1 MAINIS
7 IRAPELFRLC
17 ADQEY
22 IDFMVSELNTNDVLY
37 QLNILELLSQLAVKA
52 HGISYL
58 VQRGVLQKIA
68 VLVEALHHNQL
79 GSLLV
84 PGKVE

>member
-1 MAINIS
+1 
-7 IRAPELFRLC
+7 
-17 ADQEY
+17 
-22 IDFMVSELNTNDVLY
+22 MVSELKTNDVLY

-58 VQRGVLQKIA
+58 VQRGVLQRIA
-68 VLVEALHHNQL
+68 VLVEALHHNPL

-84 PGKVE
+84 PGKAE